1 MLVDIYLEPRGAPL
15 HELDAPHGLHL
26 LDGRV
31 HILVDDVSSVQQA
44 AGHVLP

>member
-26 LDGRV
+26 LDGGV
-31 HILVDDVSSVQQA
+31 HVLVDNVSSVQQA